1 LFRKFVNHNLSTMR
15 LSSRKEFLHTSAMLL
30 GATAFSKLPFDLTK
44 NKMPLA
50 FSTLGCP
57 DWDITKITDFAVL
70 HGYTGIELRGLKR
83 EINLT
88 KCPEFS
94 NSKNVEAV
102 LKMMK
107 EKKLEFVDLGSSSTL
122 HFSEGAEREKNIAEG
137 KAYIDLAQH
146 LNCPNVRV
154 FPNLLPKDR
163 DKDETMDFIVKGL
176 LELGNYAKASKVMVL
191 METHGDLVWT
201 HDVEKIMKDASHSN
215 VGLVWDPTNMWTVT
229 KEPPGEMFRLL
240 KKYIH
245 HTHIKDAKLVEG
257 KPKYTRLGQGEVP
270 IFEAVDVLS
279 KSGYKGYYSF
289 EWEKLWHPELED
301 PETALADYPV
311 AMKKHFSV

>member
-1 LFRKFVNHNLSTMR
+1 MNQ
-15 LSSRKEFLHTSAMLL
+15 SRKQFLQTSAVLL
-30 GATAFSKLPFDLTK
+30 GAAAFSKVPFQFGKDK
-44 NKMPLA
+44 VPLA

-57 DWDITKITDFAVL
+57 DWDLKKITDFAKK

-83 EINLT
+83 EINLP
-88 KCPEFS
+88 KCPDFS
-94 NSKNVEAV
+94 STKNIDAT
-102 LKMMK
+102 LKLMK
-107 EKKLEFVDLGSSSTL
+107 DKKLRFVDLGSGCTL
-122 HFSEGAEREKNIAEG
+122 HFSEGADREKNINEG
-137 KAYIDLAQH
+137 KAYIDLAQQ

-154 FPNLLPKDR
+154 FPNLLPKDK

-176 LELGNYAKASKVMVL
+176 LELGNYAKASGVMVL

-201 HDVEKIMKDASHSN
+201 QDIDKLMQNASHSN
-215 VGLVWDPTNMWTVT
+215 VGLVWDPCNMWTIT
-229 KEPPGEMFRLL
+229 KEPPVEAYRIL

-245 HTHIKDAKLVEG
+245 HTHIKDAKLVDG
-257 KPKYTRLGQGEVP
+257 KPQYTRLGQGEVP
-270 IFEAVDVLS
+270 IFEAVDALS
-279 KSGYKGYYSF
+279 KGSYKGYYIF